1 MIIRDKTLMP
11 DNSIFKM
18 CFYPLLI
25 RHLCGTTYLSV
36 PQKALCHHSTNNK
49 GVKCLPMRRTELD
62 ADRLVKN
69 DRTTS
74 VREKA
79 GLGVSSENL
88 DAATVTAGYQKELSV
103 RSDVEIPWMNAS
115 RLIAG
120 ISQSSV
126 RINFEYG
133 DSVILKPDAGI

>member
-1 MIIRDKTLMP
+1 
-11 DNSIFKM
+11 
-18 CFYPLLI
+18 
-25 RHLCGTTYLSV
+25 
-36 PQKALCHHSTNNK
+36 
-49 GVKCLPMRRTELD
+49 MRRTELD

-79 GLGVSSENL
+79 GLGIAAENL

-103 RSDVEIPWMNAS
+103 RSDVEISWVNTC